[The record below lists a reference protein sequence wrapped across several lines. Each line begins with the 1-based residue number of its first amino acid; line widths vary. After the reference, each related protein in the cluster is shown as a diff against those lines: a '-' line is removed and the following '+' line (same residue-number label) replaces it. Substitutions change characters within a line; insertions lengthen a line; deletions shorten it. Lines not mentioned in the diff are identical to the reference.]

1 MLAQN
6 LQDIIARIEKA
17 RIAYSRHQIVR
28 IVAVSKTQNADAI
41 RTLYEAGQRAFGENR
56 VQDLCDKD
64 AALEALPIE
73 WHFIGTLQTN
83 KINALLALRPSL
95 LHSLH
100 SQQLAHALQKRL
112 EKQGQ
117 NLRALLQINAA
128 REDSKHGVAPESAS
142 ETYHAIRETCPNITL
157 CGLMTIGAH
166 TDEQRKIQ
174 QSFETTKK
182 IFDTLPDASILSMG
196 MSDDFELAIACGSNM
211 VRIGSLLFA
220 KGRFL

>member
-28 IVAVSKTQNADAI
+28 IVAVSKTQNTDAI
-41 RTLYEAGQRAFGENR
+41 RALYAAGQRAFGENR
-56 VQDLCDKD
+56 VQDLRDKD
-64 AALEALPIE
+64 TALASLPIE

-83 KINALLALRPSL
+83 KINALLAIRPSL

-100 SQQLAHALQKRL
+100 SLELAHALQKRL
-112 EKQGQ
+112 TEQGQ
-117 NLRALLQINAA
+117 NLKALLQINAA
-128 REDSKHGVAPESAS
+128 REDSKHGVVPESAS
-142 ETYHAIRETCPNITL
+142 ETYHTIRETCPNITL

-174 QSFETTKK
+174 QSFEITKN
-182 IFDTLPDASILSMG
+182 IYDSLPDASILSMG

>member
-41 RTLYEAGQRAFGENR
+41 RELYEAGQRAFGENR

-83 KINALLALRPSL
+83 KINALLTLRPSL

-174 QSFETTKK
+174 QSFEITKNYSTPCQTQA
-182 IFDTLPDASILSMG
+182 F
-196 MSDDFELAIACGSNM
+196 
-211 VRIGSLLFA
+211 
-220 KGRFL
+220 

>member
-41 RTLYEAGQRAFGENR
+41 RTLYAAGQRAFGENR

-64 AALEALPIE
+64 AALATFPIE
-73 WHFIGTLQTN
+73 WHFIGTLQSN
-83 KINALLALRPSL
+83 KINALLAIRPSL

-166 TDEQRKIQ
+166 TDKQREIQ

>member
-41 RTLYEAGQRAFGENR
+41 RALYEAGQRAFGENR

-174 QSFETTKK
+174 QSFEITKK
-182 IFDTLPDASILSMG
+182 LFDTLPDASILSMG

-220 KGRFL
+220 NGRFV

>member
-6 LQDIIARIEKA
+6 LQDIIMRVEKA

-28 IVAVSKTQNADAI
+28 IVAVSKTQNAEAI
-41 RTLYEAGQRAFGENR
+41 RALYAAGQRAFGENR
-56 VQDLCDKD
+56 VQDLHDKN

-73 WHFIGTLQTN
+73 WHFIGTLQSN
-83 KINALLALRPSL
+83 KINALLAIRPSL

-100 SQQLAHALQKRL
+100 SQQLANALQKRL

-128 REDSKHGVAPESAS
+128 REDSKHGVALESAS

-174 QSFETTKK
+174 QSFEITKK
-182 IFDTLPDASILSMG
+182 LYDTLPDASILSMG

>member
-64 AALEALPIE
+64 AALQALPIE

-128 REDSKHGVAPESAS
+128 REDSKHGVAPESVS

-174 QSFETTKK
+174 QSFEITKK
-182 IFDTLPDASILSMG
+182 LYDTLPDASILSMG

>member
-41 RTLYEAGQRAFGENR
+41 RALYEAGQRAFGENR

-142 ETYHAIRETCPNITL
+142 ETYPAIRETCPNITL

-174 QSFETTKK
+174 QSFEITKK
-182 IFDTLPDASILSMG
+182 LFDTLPDASILSMG

>member
-41 RTLYEAGQRAFGENR
+41 RALYEAGQRAFGENR

-174 QSFETTKK
+174 QSFEITKK
-182 IFDTLPDASILSMG
+182 LFDTLPDASILSMG

>member
-6 LQDIIARIEKA
+6 LQDIIARVEKA

-28 IVAVSKTQNADAI
+28 IVAVSKTQNAEAI
-41 RTLYEAGQRAFGENR
+41 RTLYAAGQRAFGENR
-56 VQDLCDKD
+56 VQDLHDKN

-83 KINALLALRPSL
+83 KINALLAIRPSL
-95 LHSLH
+95 LHSLD
-100 SQQLAHALQKRL
+100 SQQLANALQKRL

-166 TDEQRKIQ
+166 TDDQRKIQ

>member
-28 IVAVSKTQNADAI
+28 IVAVSKTQNAEAI
-41 RTLYEAGQRAFGENR
+41 RALYAAGQRAFGENR
-56 VQDLCDKD
+56 VQDLHDKN

-83 KINALLALRPSL
+83 KINALLAIRPSL
-95 LHSLH
+95 LHSLD
-100 SQQLAHALQKRL
+100 SQQLANALQKRL

-128 REDSKHGVAPESAS
+128 REDSKHGVALESAS
-142 ETYHAIRETCPNITL
+142 ETYHAILETCPNITL

-166 TDEQRKIQ
+166 TDDQRKIQ

>member
-128 REDSKHGVAPESAS
+128 REDSTHGVAPESAS

>member
-41 RTLYEAGQRAFGENR
+41 RALYEAGQRAFGENR

-100 SQQLAHALQKRL
+100 SLELAHALQKRL

-117 NLRALLQINAA
+117 TLRALLQINAA

-142 ETYHAIRETCPNITL
+142 ETYYAIRETCPNITL

-174 QSFETTKK
+174 QSFEITKK
-182 IFDTLPDASILSMG
+182 LFDTLPDASILSMG

>member
-174 QSFETTKK
+174 QSFEITKK
-182 IFDTLPDASILSMG
+182 LFDTLPDASILSMG

>member
-41 RTLYEAGQRAFGENR
+41 RALYAAGQRAFGENR
-56 VQDLCDKD
+56 VQDLRDKD

-73 WHFIGTLQTN
+73 WHFIGTLQSN
-83 KINALLALRPSL
+83 KINALLAIRPSL

-112 EKQGQ
+112 AEQGQ

-174 QSFETTKK
+174 QSFEITKK
-182 IFDTLPDASILSMG
+182 LYDTLPDASILSMG

>member
-28 IVAVSKTQNADAI
+28 IVAVSKTQNAEAI
-41 RTLYEAGQRAFGENR
+41 RTLYAAGQRAFGENR
-56 VQDLCDKD
+56 GQDLHDKN

-83 KINALLALRPSL
+83 KINALLAIRPSL
-95 LHSLH
+95 LHSLD
-100 SQQLAHALQKRL
+100 SQQLANALQKRL

-128 REDSKHGVAPESAS
+128 REVSKHGVALESAS
-142 ETYHAIRETCPNITL
+142 ETYHSIRETCPNITL

-182 IFDTLPDASILSMG
+182 IFDTMPDASILSMG

>member
-83 KINALLALRPSL
+83 KINALLAIRPSL

-174 QSFETTKK
+174 QSFEITKK

>member
-128 REDSKHGVAPESAS
+128 REDSKHGVAPESAN

-174 QSFETTKK
+174 QSFEITKK
-182 IFDTLPDASILSMG
+182 LFDTLPDASILSMG

>member
-17 RIAYSRHQIVR
+17 RLAVSRHQIVR

-41 RTLYEAGQRAFGENR
+41 RMLYESGQRAFGENR
-56 VQDLCDKD
+56 VQDLRDK
-64 AALEALPIE
+64 ALILESLPIE

-83 KINALLALRPSL
+83 KINALLAIRPSL

-100 SQQLAHALQKRL
+100 SLELALELQKRL
-112 EKQGQ
+112 QPNQRLK
-117 NLRALLQINAA
+117 ALLQINAA
-128 REDSKHGVAPESAS
+128 REDSKHGVTPEEAN
-142 ETYHAIRETCPNITL
+142 ETYHQIMQSCPNISL

-174 QSFETTKK
+174 QSFEITKK
-182 IFDTLPDASILSMG
+182 LYDTLPNASILSMG